1 MKSSISIA
9 KTPLEQMPLPLS
21 QLLVHSSTG
30 SRIVFWLGVAIVLSS
45 VWLPIISPPVALA
58 MGIVFAFTV
67 EHPYRKASSDA
78 MRWLLQASV
87 VGLGFGINAY
97 SIVKAGQTGVGFTI
111 AGIAGTLAFG
121 TLLGSLFGVR
131 KRASYLIS
139 VGTAICGGSAI
150 AAMAPVLKADDAE
163 ISVALGTVFLLNAAA
178 LFLFPP
184 LGMALGL
191 TQEQFGVWAAI
202 AIHDTSSVVG
212 AAAKFGTEALAIATT
227 VKLSR
232 ALWIIPITLATA
244 LWMQRNA
251 AKQGADNASRAKIT
265 IPYFVLFFVLASVIT
280 TFVPGASMLGLY
292 LVPLA
297 KVGLTLTLFL
307 IGTGLSKT
315 MLSAV
320 GIKPLLQG
328 VVLWIVVSALAL
340 WSVTT
345 FLS

>member
-1 MKSSISIA
+1 MKSSVRIA
-9 KTPLEQMPLPLS
+9 KTHLKPMPLS
-21 QLLVHSSTG
+21 QLLVHSSVG

-78 MRWLLQASV
+78 MRWLLQTSV

-97 SIVKAGQTGVGFTI
+97 SIVKAGQTSVGFTI
-111 AGIAGTLAFG
+111 AGIVGTLALG
-121 TLLGSLFGVR
+121 TLLGSLLGVR
-131 KRASYLIS
+131 KRSSYLIS

-150 AAMAPVLKADDAE
+150 AAMAPVLKADDTE
-163 ISVALGTVFLLNAAA
+163 ISVALGTVFLLNAVA

-184 LGMALGL
+184 LGTALGL

-244 LWMQRNA
+244 FWMQHA
-251 AKQGADNASRAKIT
+251 AKQGADNDASHAKIT
-265 IPYFVLFFVLASVIT
+265 IPYFVLLFVLASVIT
-280 TFVPGASMLGLY
+280 TFVPGASVLGLY

-297 KVGLTLTLFL
+297 KVGLALTLFL
-307 IGTGLSKT
+307 IGTGLSKA

-328 VVLWIVVSALAL
+328 VVLWIMVSALAL
-340 WSVTT
+340 WSVKT
-345 FLS
+345 FL